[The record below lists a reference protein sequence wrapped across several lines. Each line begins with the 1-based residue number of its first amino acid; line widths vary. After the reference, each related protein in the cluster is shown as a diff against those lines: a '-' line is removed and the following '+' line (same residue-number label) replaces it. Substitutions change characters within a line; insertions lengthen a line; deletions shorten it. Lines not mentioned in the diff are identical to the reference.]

1 MAIGIVRIVLTLI
14 PAFDDHVGSQIQYEA
29 GTIAEVL
36 DQEFVEPVGL
46 TTSSIA
52 MNVPAISV
60 QLRSASGRS
69 SGNGVSGK
77 YSKNFSLGNIIPSSS
92 ETLPIIARTGTVCFF
107 AGSY

>member
-1 MAIGIVRIVLTLI
+1 MI

-36 DQEFVEPVGL
+36 DQEFVEPVVIDDFLNRYERAGHKRAA
-46 TTSSIA
+46 T
-52 MNVPAISV
+52 
-60 QLRSASGRS
+60 
-69 SGNGVSGK
+69 
-77 YSKNFSLGNIIPSSS
+77 FSFRTKFRQRRFREVFEELLVGNIIPSSS

>member
-36 DQEFVEPVGL
+36 DQEFVEPV
-46 TTSSIA
+46 
-52 MNVPAISV
+52 V
-60 QLRSASGRS
+60 
-69 SGNGVSGK
+69 
-77 YSKNFSLGNIIPSSS
+77 NFSLGNIIPSSS